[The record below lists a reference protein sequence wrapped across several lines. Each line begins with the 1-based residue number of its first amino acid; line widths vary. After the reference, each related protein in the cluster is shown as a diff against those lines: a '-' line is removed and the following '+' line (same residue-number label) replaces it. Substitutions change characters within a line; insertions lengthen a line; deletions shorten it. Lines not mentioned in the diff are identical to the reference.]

1 MNIFADAN
9 ILVSVINKEYPLFP
23 LTSRILSL
31 GDSSGFR
38 LFTSPVCLAIAF
50 YFAEK
55 KYRASAKDK
64 LKILISHITVA
75 PTTATATQSAL
86 ADPAVKDLEDGL
98 EYYSA
103 LEAGCDCMVT
113 EDKKGF
119 YFSKLEVLSSLDF
132 YEKYM
137 MRKKS

>member
-1 MNIFADAN
+1 MKIFAEAN
-9 ILVSVINKEYPLFP
+9 ILVSVINKEYPLFQ
-23 LTSRILSL
+23 LTSRIVSL
-31 GDSSGFR
+31 EDSQRFSIC
-38 LFTSPVCLAIAF
+38 TSPICIAIAF

-55 KYRASAKDK
+55 KYRAAAKDK
-64 LKILISHITVA
+64 IQLLCSHIGITQ
-75 PTTATATQSAL
+75 TTATAVRSAL

-103 LEAGCDCMVT
+103 LEAGCDCIVT

-119 YFSKLEVLSSLDF
+119 YFSQLEVLSSLDF

-137 MRKKS
+137 MRKKA